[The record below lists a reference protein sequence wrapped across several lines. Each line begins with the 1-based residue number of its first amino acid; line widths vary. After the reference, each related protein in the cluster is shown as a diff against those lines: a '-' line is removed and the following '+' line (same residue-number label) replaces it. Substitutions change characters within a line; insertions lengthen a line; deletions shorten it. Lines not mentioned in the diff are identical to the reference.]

1 MKTFFAFIGTYFE
14 KYLTSLAR
22 AVEISP
28 NTITVAG
35 FIVTIIASIV
45 LTHNLFLGGIL
56 IVLGSLFDMFDGIS
70 ARMYNKVT
78 EYGAFLDS
86 VVDRYSDSVLL
97 TGFAWYF
104 IERGSMAG
112 ALLSVGTMVGA
123 LLISYVRARA
133 EGLGR
138 ECKTGLMERPERIVF
153 MSLAA
158 LTGLVLPFMI
168 ILFILT
174 HYTVIQ
180 RVYYVKKQM
189 EETERVKDAK
199 GQRHK
204 EKK

>member
-1 MKTFFAFIGTYFE
+1 MKTFFAYIGRNIE

-28 NTITVAG
+28 NTITIAG

-45 LTHNLFLGGIL
+45 LTQNLFLGGVL

-86 VVDRYSDSVLL
+86 VIDRYSDCFLL

-104 IERGSMAG
+104 IKTGSIAG
-112 ALLSVGTMVGA
+112 ALLSMGTMVGA
-123 LLISYVRARA
+123 LLISYARARA

-158 LTGLVLPFMI
+158 LTGLVFPFMLV
-168 ILFILT
+168 LFILT

-189 EETERVKDAK
+189 ET
-199 GQRHK
+199 
-204 EKK
+204 

>member
-1 MKTFFAFIGTYFE
+1 MKTFFAYIGRYFE

-22 AVEISP
+22 AIEISP
-28 NTITVAG
+28 NTITIAG
-35 FIVTIIASIV
+35 FLVTIIASVV
-45 LTHNLFLGGIL
+45 LTRNLFLGGIL

-70 ARMYNKVT
+70 ARMYNRVT

-86 VVDRYSDSVLL
+86 VIDRYSDSVLL

-104 IERGSMAG
+104 LKIGSVTG

-123 LLISYVRARA
+123 LIISYARA
-133 EGLGR
+133 KAESLGR
-138 ECKTGLMERPERIVF
+138 ECKTGLMERPERIIF

-158 LTGLVLPFMI
+158 LTGLVFPFMLV
-168 ILFILT
+168 LFVLT

-189 EETERVKDAK
+189 EN
-199 GQRHK
+199 
-204 EKK
+204 

>member
-1 MKTFFAFIGTYFE
+1 MKTFFAHVGKHIE

-28 NTITVAG
+28 NTITIAG
-35 FIVTIIASIV
+35 FIITIMASVV
-45 LTHNLFLGGIL
+45 LTRNLFLGGLL
-56 IVLGSLFDMFDGIS
+56 IILGSLFDMFDGIS

-78 EYGAFLDS
+78 QYGAFLDS
-86 VVDRYSDSVLL
+86 VIDRYSDSFLL

-104 IERGSMAG
+104 IKNGSTAG

-123 LLISYVRARA
+123 LIISYARARA

-158 LTGLVLPFMI
+158 LTGLVFPFM
-168 ILFILT
+168 LVMFVLT

-189 EETERVKDAK
+189 
-199 GQRHK
+199 G
-204 EKK
+204 EK

>member
-1 MKTFFAFIGTYFE
+1 MKTFFAYIGKYFE
-14 KYLTSLAR
+14 KTLTSLAR
-22 AVEISP
+22 TIEISP
-28 NTITVAG
+28 NTITIAG

-45 LTHNLFLGGIL
+45 LTQNLFLGGIL

-70 ARMYNKVT
+70 ARMYNRVT

-86 VVDRYSDSVLL
+86 VIDRYSDSVLL

-104 IERGSMAG
+104 LKVGSLTG
-112 ALLSVGTMVGA
+112 ALLSVGTIVGA
-123 LLISYVRARA
+123 LIISYARA
-133 EGLGR
+133 KAESLGR

-180 RVYYVKKQM
+180 RMYYVRKQM
-189 EETERVKDAK
+189 EK
-199 GQRHK
+199 
-204 EKK
+204 

>member
-1 MKTFFAFIGTYFE
+1 MKTFFAYIGKYFE
-14 KYLTSLAR
+14 KMLTSLAR
-22 AVEISP
+22 TVEIDP
-28 NTITVAG
+28 NTITIAG

-45 LTHNLFLGGIL
+45 LTHNLFIGGIL
-56 IVLGSLFDMFDGIS
+56 IVVGSLFDMFDGIS

-86 VVDRYSDSVLL
+86 VIDRYSDSVLL

-104 IERGSMAG
+104 IKKGSIAG

-133 EGLGR
+133 ESLGK

-158 LTGLVLPFMI
+158 LTGLVFPFMI
-168 ILFILT
+168 LLFVLT

-180 RVYYVKKQM
+180 RVYFVKKQM
-189 EETERVKDAK
+189 E
-199 GQRHK
+199 
-204 EKK
+204 